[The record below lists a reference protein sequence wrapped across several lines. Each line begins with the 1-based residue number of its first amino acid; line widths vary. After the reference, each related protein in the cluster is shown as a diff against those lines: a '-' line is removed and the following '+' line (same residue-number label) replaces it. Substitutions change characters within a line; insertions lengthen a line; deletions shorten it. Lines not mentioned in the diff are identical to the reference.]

1 MADQGF
7 HVVTGAFGFTGKY
20 IAARLLAAGQRVRT
34 LTGSPGRAH
43 PFGSEIDAVPFQ
55 FEHKAHLI
63 QALQGASVFYN
74 TYWVRFSEGDFS
86 QTQAVENTLRLFDA
100 ARRAGVARVVHA
112 SITNPS
118 IESPFEYF
126 RNKAVLEQ
134 ALTGS
139 GVAHTILRPAL
150 LFGKEDILI
159 NNIAWLLR
167 RMPVFGV
174 FGDGEY
180 RLQPI
185 FVDDF
190 AALAIEEG
198 RAAGNR
204 TIDAIGPETFTY
216 RELVHRLG
224 QAIDV
229 QRPIVSVPVPIAL
242 MTARI
247 IGKLTGDVLI
257 TKDEMQGLMAGL
269 LCTDSPPVGGTSLID
284 WAAANVEHL
293 GHRYAS
299 EVARR
304 EDRRTSFRNL

>member
-284 WAAANVEHL
+284 WAAANAEHL